1 MYQPGIIITI
11 DTEKDMCSS
20 SGQWVTPKE
29 QTFNN
34 ITCGLPATLIPLFS
48 QLGVKTTWMVS
59 AEVMRS
65 RESVATLR
73 SIPLAEF
80 GAHLHGE
87 QIAPSHEYDF
97 SSTGN
102 GSIMQCLYPIDIEAQ
117 KLKKLTELFL
127 ESFDT
132 APVSFRAGR
141 YAVSNYTAKFLKTLG
156 YRVDSSVVPY
166 TRHAYP
172 APHCGTVD
180 FTNLPET
187 PYPVGKAGNIWEP
200 GQSSF
205 WEIPITSTPW
215 KTGLDTQM
223 DPVWFRPGIT
233 TTADLKKIVDHVAA
247 QNRQGFCRPLVMMFH
262 SMEVMPAMSPYVQN
276 QADVDRFMASLK
288 ETVTYAL
295 EQGFVTRTL
304 QEEHAVLN
312 KKTDTIGLPF
322 SQEHVN
328 EVIDSCGAQPWF
340 KWRYSTLG
348 DHGQYIGWIYKNIP
362 EDAYMLSTGCGVGFT
377 PIILEKSGYTNIY
390 AADIDE
396 KSIAAARILATKQSK
411 IHFMVDDS
419 LHPSED
425 LQVQFDL
432 VEAIGFLMLIEGLSY
447 TDFFNCY
454 NAKMK
459 KDGVLI
465 IDVIDKAYNN
475 IPGND
480 INSADRSKPT
490 SQQRPSEYKTRLS
503 SEEVRQLARQSGF
516 LVINMI
522 DLQIPGLPR
531 KIYFLKKTHEVA
543 PK

>member
-20 SGQWVTPKE
+20 SGQWITPEK
-29 QTFNN
+29 QSFNN
-34 ITCGLPATLIPLFS
+34 ITHGLPATLIPLFS
-48 QLGVKTTWMVS
+48 QLGVHSTWLVS

-65 RESVATLR
+65 RESVAILR
-73 SIPLAEF
+73 SIPNAEF

-87 QIAPSHEYDF
+87 QVAPSHEYDS
-97 SSTGN
+97 SSTGS
-102 GSIMQCLYPIDIEAQ
+102 GTIMQCLYPIDIEAQ
-117 KLKKLTELFL
+117 KLKTLTELFI

-156 YRVDSSVVPY
+156 YRVDSSVVPH

-180 FTNLPET
+180 FTDLPEV

-205 WEIPITSTPW
+205 WEIPITSMPRE
-215 KTGLDTQM
+215 TGMGTQM
-223 DPVWFRPGIT
+223 NPVWFRPGIT
-233 TTADLKKIVDHVAA
+233 TTADLKKIIDHVAA
-247 QNRQGFCRPLVMMFH
+247 QNRQGVCRPLVMMFH
-262 SMEVMPAMSPYVQN
+262 SMEIMPAMSPYIQT
-276 QADVDRFMASLK
+276 QADVERFIASLE
-288 ETVTYAL
+288 ETVAYAL
-295 EQGFVTRTL
+295 EQGFVSRTL

-312 KKTDTIGLPF
+312 KKANSIGLPF
-322 SQEHVN
+322 SQEHVD
-328 EVIDSCGAQPWF
+328 EVIDSCGAEPWF

-348 DHGQYIGWIYKNIP
+348 DQGQYISWIYKNIP
-362 EDAYMLSTGCGVGFT
+362 EDAYILSTGCGAGFT
-377 PIILEKSGYTNIY
+377 PIILEKSGYKNIY

-396 KSIAAARILATKQSK
+396 KSISAAKMLSTEKSN

-419 LHPSED
+419 LHPSEN
-425 LQVQFDL
+425 LLVKFDV

-447 TDFFNCY
+447 ADFFNCY
-454 NAKMK
+454 NARMN

-465 IDVIDKAYNN
+465 IDVIDKAYDS

-480 INSADRSKPT
+480 INSADRAKPAD
-490 SQQRPSEYKTRLS
+490 QQRPSEYKTRLS
-503 SEEVRQLARQSGF
+503 TAEVRQLARQSGF

-531 KIYFLKKTHEVA
+531 KIYFLKKTHEIH
-543 PK
+543 PQ